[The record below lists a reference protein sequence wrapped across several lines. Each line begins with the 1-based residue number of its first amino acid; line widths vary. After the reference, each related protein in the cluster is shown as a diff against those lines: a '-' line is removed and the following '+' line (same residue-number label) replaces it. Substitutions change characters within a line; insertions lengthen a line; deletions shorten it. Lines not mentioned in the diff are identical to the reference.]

1 MAQPHVP
8 KISRAVEYWFACRRV
23 PAAPAGGGIVAAM
36 SANPKLQANYPEL
49 SLFIDGEW
57 LGVQGRK
64 SQPVVN
70 PATEEVL
77 AQLPHASAADLDR
90 ALAAAQRAWGE
101 WRALLPVQRAKI
113 LKKAADLIRARA
125 EEIARIAT
133 LEMGKSI
140 HETRIEVQASA
151 EIFDWYAEEG
161 RRAYGRVLPQ
171 RLPGQRMTIVKEPVG
186 PVAAFAPW
194 NFPAGNPARK
204 IGAALGAGCSC
215 ILKPA
220 EESAGTALAIARA
233 LHDAGLP
240 KGVLAIVFG
249 VPHEV
254 SMHLIASPIIR
265 KVSFT
270 GSIPVGKQ
278 LTRLAADGMK
288 RTTMELGGHAP
299 VLVFDDVDV
308 EKVLD
313 ACVAAKYRNAGQVC
327 VSPTRFYVQ
336 QSIYQRVADGFAARA
351 RALAVGD
358 GIDEANRMGPLA
370 HARRL
375 PAVQGVIDEALTH
388 GARLLAG
395 GKRIARKGFFFE
407 PTVLA
412 DVPNSARI
420 MNEEPFG
427 PIAILNPFRDFDAVM
442 AEANRLP
449 YGLAAFGF
457 TNNAQRVNLLGERLE
472 AGMIGLNSFQI
483 SVPESPFGGVK
494 ESGHGSEEGIE
505 GLEACLVTKFISQS

>member
-1 MAQPHVP
+1 
-8 KISRAVEYWFACRRV
+8 
-23 PAAPAGGGIVAAM
+23 M
-36 SANPKLQANYPEL
+36 SANIKAAVSAAAGYPEL
-49 SLFIDGEW
+49 TLFIDGEW
-57 LGVQGRK
+57 LGIQGRK
-64 SQPVVN
+64 TQPVIN

-77 AQLPHASAADLDR
+77 GQLPHATPADLDR
-90 ALAAAQRAWGE
+90 ALAAAHRAWGE

-113 LKKAADLIRARA
+113 LRKAADIMRARA

-140 HETRIEVQASA
+140 HETRIELQISA
-151 EIFDWYAEEG
+151 EVFDWYADEG

-194 NFPAGNPARK
+194 NFPLGNPARK
-204 IGAALGAGCSC
+204 IGAALAAGCTC

-220 EESAGTALAIARA
+220 EESAASALAVAHA
-233 LHDAGLP
+233 LHEAGLP

-249 VPHEV
+249 VPHEI
-254 SMHLIASPIIR
+254 STQLIASPVIR

-278 LTRLAADGMK
+278 LVKLAADGMK

-299 VLVFDDVDV
+299 VIVFDDVDV

-313 ACVAAKYRNAGQVC
+313 MCVAAKYRNAGQVC
-327 VSPTRFYVQ
+327 VSPTRFYAHE
-336 QSIYQRVADGFAARA
+336 SIYARFAEGFAARA
-351 RALAVGD
+351 RALPVGD
-358 GIDEANRMGPLA
+358 GLDEANRMGPLA

-375 PAVQGVIDEALTH
+375 PAVQGIIDEALTH
-388 GARLLAG
+388 GAKLLAG
-395 GKRIARKGFFFE
+395 GKRIPRKGFFFE

-412 DVPNSARI
+412 DIPNSARV

-427 PIAILNPFRDFDAVM
+427 PIALLNPFRDLDAVVQ
-442 AEANRLP
+442 EANRLP
-449 YGLAAFGF
+449 FGLAAFGF
-457 TNNAQRVNLLGERLE
+457 TNDSRRVNLLGERIE

-483 SVPESPFGGVK
+483 SMPESPFGGVK

-505 GLEACLVTKFISQS
+505 GLEACLVTKFISVS

>member
-1 MAQPHVP
+1 MP
-8 KISRAVEYWFACRRV
+8 Y
-23 PAAPAGGGIVAAM
+23 PAPT
-36 SANPKLQANYPEL
+36 
-49 SLFIDGEW
+49 LFIDGEW
-57 LGVQGRK
+57 LGVEGRR
-64 SQPVVN
+64 SQPVIN

-77 AQLPHASAADLDR
+77 GQLPHASPADLDR
-90 ALAAAQRAWGE
+90 ALNAAQRAWPE

-113 LKKAADLIRARA
+113 LRKAADLMRSRA

-140 HETRIEVQASA
+140 HETRIELQISA
-151 EIFDWYAEEG
+151 EVFDWYADEG

-194 NFPAGNPARK
+194 NFPLGNPARK
-204 IGAALGAGCSC
+204 IGAALAAGCTC

-220 EESAGTALAIARA
+220 EESAGAALAVARA
-233 LHDAGLP
+233 LQDAGLP

-249 VPHEV
+249 VPHEI
-254 SMHLIASPIIR
+254 STHLISSPVIR

-278 LTRLAADGMK
+278 LMKLSADGMK

-299 VLVFDDVDV
+299 VIVCEDVDV

-313 ACVAAKYRNAGQVC
+313 ASVAAKYRNAGQVC
-327 VSPTRFYVQ
+327 VSPTRFYVHE
-336 QSIYQRVADGFAARA
+336 SIYARFVEGFAARA
-351 RALAVGD
+351 KALPVGD
-358 GIDEANRMGPLA
+358 GLDEANRMGPLA

-375 PAVQGVIDEALTH
+375 APVQTLIDESLNH

-412 DVPNSARI
+412 DIPNSARV

-427 PIAILNPFRDFDAVM
+427 PIALLNPFKDFDAVIR
-442 AEANRLP
+442 EANRLP
-449 YGLAAFGF
+449 FGLAAFGF
-457 TNNAQRVNLLGERLE
+457 TNDSRRVNLLGERIE

-483 SVPESPFGGVK
+483 SMPESPFGGVK

-505 GLEACLVTKFISQS
+505 GLEACLVTKFISLS

>member
-1 MAQPHVP
+1 
-8 KISRAVEYWFACRRV
+8 
-23 PAAPAGGGIVAAM
+23 M
-36 SANPKLQANYPEL
+36 SAHVKPVAGSSSDYPEL
-49 SLFIDGEW
+49 ALFIDGEW
-57 LGVQGRK
+57 LGREGRK
-64 SQPVVN
+64 TQAVVN

-77 AQLPHASAADLDR
+77 GQLPHATPADLER
-90 ALAAAQRAWGE
+90 ALGAAQRSWGAWRG
-101 WRALLPVQRAKI
+101 LLPVQRAKI
-113 LKKAADLIRARA
+113 LRKAADLMRARG

-133 LEMGKSI
+133 LEMGKTLN
-140 HETRIEVQASA
+140 ETRVELEASA
-151 EIFDWYAEEG
+151 EIFDWYADEG

-171 RLPGQRMTIVKEPVG
+171 RLAGQRMTIVKEPVG

-194 NFPAGNPARK
+194 NFPLGNPARK
-204 IGAALGAGCSC
+204 IGAALAAGCTC

-220 EESAGTALAIARA
+220 EEAAGSALAVARA

-249 VPHEV
+249 VPHEI
-254 SMHLIASPIIR
+254 STHLIGSPIIR

-278 LTRLAADGMK
+278 LTKLAADGMK

-299 VLVFDDVDV
+299 VLVFEDVDV

-313 ACVAAKYRNAGQVC
+313 ACVGAKYRNAGQVC
-327 VSPTRFYVQ
+327 VSPTRFYVYE
-336 QSIYQRVADGFAARA
+336 SIYAHFAEGFAARA
-351 RALAVGD
+351 NALTVGD
-358 GIDEANRMGPLA
+358 GLDTATRMGPLA

-375 PAVQGVIDEALTH
+375 PAVQGIIDEALTH

-420 MNEEPFG
+420 MNDEPFG

-483 SVPESPFGGVK
+483 SVPEAPFGGVK

-505 GLEACLVTKFISQS
+505 GLDACLITKFISQS

>member
-1 MAQPHVP
+1 MTPH
-8 KISRAVEYWFACRRV
+8 E
-23 PAAPAGGGIVAAM
+23 
-36 SANPKLQANYPEL
+36 QL
-49 SLFIDGEW
+49 SLYIDGEW
-57 LGVQGRK
+57 LAAAGRRT
-64 SQPVVN
+64 QTLIN
-70 PATEEVL
+70 PATEEKL
-77 AQLPHASAADLDR
+77 GELPHATPADLER

-101 WRALLPVQRAKI
+101 WRALLPVARGKI
-113 LKKAADLIRARA
+113 LRKAAELMRARA
-125 EEIARIAT
+125 EDIARTAT
-133 LEMGKSI
+133 LEMGKTI
-140 HETRIEVQASA
+140 HETRVEVQMAA
-151 EIFDWYAEEG
+151 EVFDWYAEEG

-171 RLPGQRMTIVKEPVG
+171 RLAGQRMTIVKEPVG

-194 NFPAGNPARK
+194 NFPVGNPARK
-204 IGAALGAGCSC
+204 IGAALAAGCPC

-220 EESAGTALAIARA
+220 EESAGTALAVARA

-240 KGVLAIVFG
+240 KGVLAVVFG

-254 SMHLIASPIIR
+254 STHLIASPIIR

-278 LTRLAADGMK
+278 LVKLAADGMK

-299 VLVFDDVDV
+299 VIVFEDIDV

-313 ACVAAKYRNAGQVC
+313 ACVTAKYRNAGQVC
-327 VSPTRFYVQ
+327 VSPTRFYVHEA
-336 QSIYQRVADGFAARA
+336 IYQQFAAGFAARA
-351 RALAVGD
+351 KLLPVGD
-358 GIDEANRMGPLA
+358 GLDETNRMGPLA

-375 PAVQGVIDEALTH
+375 PAVQGIIEESLQH
-388 GARLLAG
+388 GARLIAG
-395 GKRIARKGFFFE
+395 GRRMARKGYFFE

-412 DVPNSARI
+412 DVPNSAGI
-420 MNEEPFG
+420 MNDEPFG
-427 PIAILNPFRDFDAVM
+427 PVAILNPFRDFDAVL

-457 TNNAQRVNLLGERLE
+457 TNDSRRVNLLSERIE

-505 GLEACLVTKFISQS
+505 GLEACLVTKFISVS

>member
-1 MAQPHVP
+1 
-8 KISRAVEYWFACRRV
+8 
-23 PAAPAGGGIVAAM
+23 M
-36 SANPKLQANYPEL
+36 SANIKSTTASATNYPEP

-57 LGVQGRK
+57 LGAQGRK

-77 AQLPHASAADLDR
+77 GQLPHASVADLDR

-113 LKKAADLIRARA
+113 LRRAADNIRARA

-140 HETRIEVQASA
+140 HETRLEVQGAA

-204 IGAALGAGCSC
+204 IGAALAAGCSC

-220 EESAGTALAIARA
+220 EEAAGTALAVARA

-240 KGVLAIVFG
+240 PGVLAIVFG

-254 SMHLIASPIIR
+254 STHLIASPVIR

-278 LTRLAADGMK
+278 LVKLAADGMK

-308 EKVLD
+308 EKTLD
-313 ACVAAKYRNAGQVC
+313 QCVAAKFRNAGQVC
-327 VSPTRFYVQ
+327 VSPTRFYVH
-336 QSIYQRVADGFAARA
+336 QSIYSQFAEGFAARA
-351 RALAVGD
+351 RALTVGP
-358 GIDEANRMGPLA
+358 GIDESNRMGPLA

-375 PAVQGVIDEALTH
+375 PAVQGIIDEAVGH

-395 GKRIARKGFFFE
+395 GKRIAGKGYFFE

-412 DVPNSARI
+412 DVPNAARI

-427 PIAILNPFRDFDAVM
+427 PIAILNPFGDFDAVL

-457 TNNAQRVNLLGERLE
+457 THDARRVNLLGERLE

-505 GLEACLVTKFISQS
+505 GLEACLVTKFISAS

>member
-1 MAQPHVP
+1 MTTAAKNFTLH
-8 KISRAVEYWFACRRV
+8 RLLLRV
-23 PAAPAGGGIVAAM
+23 ASSPDAITRPASIVAGM
-36 SANPKLQANYPEL
+36 SALPTAAAATNYPQL
-49 SLFIDGEW
+49 TLFIDGEW
-57 LGVQGRK
+57 LGVHGRK

-77 AQLPHASAADLDR
+77 GQLPHASAADLDR

-101 WRALLPVQRAKI
+101 WRALLPVARGKI
-113 LKKAADLIRARA
+113 LKRAADLIRARA
-125 EEIARIAT
+125 EDIARIAT

-220 EESAGTALAIARA
+220 EEAAGTALAIARA
-233 LHDAGLP
+233 LADAGLP
-240 KGVLAIVFG
+240 NGVLAIVFG
-249 VPHEV
+249 VPHEI
-254 SMHLIASPIIR
+254 STHLIASPIIR

-278 LTRLAADGMK
+278 LVKLAADGMK

-299 VLVFDDVDV
+299 VIVCEDIDI

-336 QSIYQRVADGFAARA
+336 ESIYQRFAQGFAARA
-351 RALAVGD
+351 QALRVGD
-358 GIDEANRMGPLA
+358 GLDEANRM
-370 HARRL
+370 
-375 PAVQGVIDEALTH
+375 
-388 GARLLAG
+388 
-395 GKRIARKGFFFE
+395 
-407 PTVLA
+407 
-412 DVPNSARI
+412 
-420 MNEEPFG
+420 
-427 PIAILNPFRDFDAVM
+427 
-442 AEANRLP
+442 
-449 YGLAAFGF
+449 
-457 TNNAQRVNLLGERLE
+457 
-472 AGMIGLNSFQI
+472 
-483 SVPESPFGGVK
+483 
-494 ESGHGSEEGIE
+494 
-505 GLEACLVTKFISQS
+505 

>member
-1 MAQPHVP
+1 
-8 KISRAVEYWFACRRV
+8 
-23 PAAPAGGGIVAAM
+23 M
-36 SANPKLQANYPEL
+36 SANIKAAASAATNYPEL

-57 LGVQGRK
+57 LGTPGRK
-64 SQPVVN
+64 SQSVVN

-77 AQLPHASAADLDR
+77 GQLPHASAADLDR

-101 WRALLPVQRAKI
+101 WRAFLPVQRARI
-113 LKKAADLIRARA
+113 LRKAADLMRARA

-140 HETRIEVQASA
+140 HETRIEVQGSA

-220 EESAGTALAIARA
+220 EEAAGTALAIARA
-233 LHDAGLP
+233 LADAGLP

-249 VPHEV
+249 VPHEI
-254 SMHLIASPIIR
+254 STHLIASPIIR

-278 LTRLAADGMK
+278 LTKLAAEGMK

-308 EKVLD
+308 DKVLD
-313 ACVAAKYRNAGQVC
+313 CLRHRQVPQRRPG
-327 VSPTRFYVQ
+327 V
-336 QSIYQRVADGFAARA
+336 RVADALLRAGVHLPAVCRGLSPRA
-351 RALAVGD
+351 RKALPVGD

-375 PAVQGVIDEALTH
+375 PAVQGLIDEALNR
-388 GARLLAG
+388 GARLLTG
-395 GKRIARKGFFFE
+395 GKRIVRKGFFFE

>member
-1 MAQPHVP
+1 M
-8 KISRAVEYWFACRRV
+8 I
-23 PAAPAGGGIVAAM
+23 AAM
-36 SANPKLQANYPEL
+36 THPKFPPLTLY
-49 SLFIDGEW
+49 IDGEW
-57 LGVQGRK
+57 PGPDGRK
-64 SQPVVN
+64 SQPLVN

-77 AQLPHASAADLDR
+77 GELPHATPADLDR
-90 ALAAAQRAWGE
+90 ALASAQRAWGE
-101 WRALLPVQRAKI
+101 WRALLPVARGKI
-113 LKKAADLIRARA
+113 LRKAADLMRARA
-125 EEIARIAT
+125 EEIATIAT
-133 LEMGKSI
+133 LEMGKTI
-140 HETRIEVQASA
+140 HETRIEVQMAA
-151 EIFDWYAEEG
+151 EVFDWYAEEG

-194 NFPAGNPARK
+194 NFPVGNPVRK
-204 IGAALGAGCSC
+204 IGAALAAGCTC

-220 EESAGTALAIARA
+220 EESAGTALAVARA

-254 SMHLIASPIIR
+254 STHLIASPIIR

-270 GSIPVGKQ
+270 GSVPVGKQ
-278 LTRLAADGMK
+278 LVKLAADGMK

-299 VLVFDDVDV
+299 VIVFDDVDV

-313 ACVAAKYRNAGQVC
+313 ACVTAKYRNAGQVC
-327 VSPTRFYVQ
+327 VSPTRFYVHE
-336 QSIYQRVADGFAARA
+336 SIYPRFAEGFAARA
-351 RALAVGD
+351 RAMPVGD

-375 PAVQGVIDEALTH
+375 PAVQGIIE
-388 GARLLAG
+388 
-395 GKRIARKGFFFE
+395 
-407 PTVLA
+407 
-412 DVPNSARI
+412 
-420 MNEEPFG
+420 
-427 PIAILNPFRDFDAVM
+427 PIAILNPFRDVDAVL

-449 YGLAAFGF
+449 FGLAAFGF
-457 TNNAQRVNLLGERLE
+457 TNNAQRVQLLGERIE

-483 SVPESPFGGVK
+483 SVPEAPFGGVK

-505 GLEACLVTKFISQS
+505 GLEACLVTKFISAS